1 MRQLGGVVAKRV
13 RQKKVTRIR
22 VFVAL
27 PSDVTEERHLL
38 GKVVEELNRGMG
50 SELDVTLELVR
61 WETHASPDM
70 GRPQEIINRQVG
82 PYDIFIGMMWRRFGT
97 PTGVAD
103 SGTQEEFESA
113 FLSWKT
119 TGQPR
124 IMFYFNQAPYTLQTS
139 VEVDQVRRV
148 LEFRDQIPGLYWQ
161 YTSANEF
168 EDRAREHL
176 TKAVREILAP
186 KKAAVISGGATA
198 ASRVHHVI
206 VEWSL
211 RRRSPGKQ
219 APTAVGWWHGS
230 HARPPHRKARALP
243 CERGRTAAPARST
256 ILWCTPASREPVQEL
271 FDTAY
276 AEWRKHHAFASRD
289 RLELFRENRDKL
301 QLTRE
306 QLRFLLESW
315 FKTGIYSPEDYVNVY
330 DQHAVDIICEG
341 ILQKENAQVTQE
353 ADFALTMRT
362 RVDA

>member
-161 YTSANEF
+161 YTGANEF

-186 KKAAVISGGATA
+186 KKAAVISGGRRL
-198 ASRVHHVI
+198 RVGCTTLL
-206 VEWSL
+206 WNGACDGGRL
-211 RRRSPGKQ
+211 ANKRRRRSGGGTGATPVPRTARPGRCR
-219 APTAVGWWHGS
+219 ATAV
-230 HARPPHRKARALP
+230 ARQRQRVPLFYGAPLRVESRCRNCSIPPMLSGGNTTLSQVVIGLSYSARI
-243 CERGRTAAPARST
+243 GTSFN
-256 ILWCTPASREPVQEL
+256 SR
-271 FDTAY
+271 A
-276 AEWRKHHAFASRD
+276 
-289 RLELFRENRDKL
+289 N
-301 QLTRE
+301 
-306 QLRFLLESW
+306 
-315 FKTGIYSPEDYVNVY
+315 N
-330 DQHAVDIICEG
+330 
-341 ILQKENAQVTQE
+341 
-353 ADFALTMRT
+353 
-362 RVDA
+362 